1 MDSKEL
7 EERTKRFSVNVIQ
20 FVSGFPRNKAAD
32 VVGYQLLKS
41 ATSIGANYREATRA
55 ESKADFIHKI
65 GVVEKEANETLYWL
79 ELVQET
85 IATNTTIIEPLL
97 KENHELLAI
106 FAASRKTAKKSP
118 ISNCQSRIFNCGSR
132 IYGFR
137 RGKADVILPAG
148 IGAKGV
154 SLANEDHL
162 EKE

>member
-1 MDSKEL
+1 MRGEEL
-7 EERTKRFSVNVIQ
+7 EGRTKRFSVAIIQ
-20 FVSGFPRNKAAD
+20 FVSKVPRNN
-32 VVGYQLLKS
+32 VTEVLIHQLVKS

-55 ESKADFIHKI
+55 ESKVDFIHKI
-65 GVVEKEANETLYWL
+65 GIVEKEANETLYWL